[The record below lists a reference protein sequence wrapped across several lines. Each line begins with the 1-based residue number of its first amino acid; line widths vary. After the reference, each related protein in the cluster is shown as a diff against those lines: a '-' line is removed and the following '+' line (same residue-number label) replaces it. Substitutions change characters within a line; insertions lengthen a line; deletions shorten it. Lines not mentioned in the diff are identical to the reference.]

1 MKSSEIILKRFVL
14 IQLNTEVCRLQIVK
28 FVRKSGSGEF
38 GIRRVKKKQLDHLKE
53 TFLGVGDLKNVELLF
68 SLLFGHSVPPNPNS
82 AGLLNVD

>member
-38 GIRRVKKKQLDHLKE
+38 GIRRVKKQLDHLKE
-53 TFLGVGDLKNVELLF
+53 TFLGVGDLKNVEL
-68 SLLFGHSVPPNPNS
+68 SL
-82 AGLLNVD
+82 